1 MSAIIGTM
9 LTQSV
14 GSLPTSALPNA
25 PVVEEPE
32 RAPRAGL
39 QVALA
44 GALRR
49 VAAGSGRLAERIEP
63 RGSHY
68 SPA

>member
-1 MSAIIGTM
+1 MSTIIGTM

-14 GSLPTSALPNA
+14 GGLATSALPNA

-32 RAPRAGL
+32 RAPRAAL

-44 GALRR
+44 GTLRR
-49 VAAGSGRLAERIEP
+49 IAAGSGRLAERIEP
-63 RGSHY
+63 LGTHY

>member
-9 LTQSV
+9 LTQPV
-14 GSLPTSALPNA
+14 GSLATSALPNA
-25 PVVEEPE
+25 PVVEEPA
-32 RAPRAGL
+32 RAPRTAL

-44 GALRR
+44 GTLRR